1 MFLIVDYVVEK
12 HERTSGICVK
22 MFYLCKHTMDSLN
35 FVWSTDKAM
44 MQVQYTSKSRQL
56 HCFLIRFVG
65 LVVDLVHKEVLGT
78 D

>member
-1 MFLIVDYVVEK
+1 VFLIVDYVVEK

-22 MFYLCKHTMDSLN
+22 MFYLYKHTMVSLN
-35 FVWSTDKAM
+35 FAWSTDKTM

-56 HCFLIRFVG
+56 HCCLISFVG
-65 LVVDLVHKEVLGT
+65 LVVELVHKAVVGT